1 MSYSAQTACILLDI
15 MLHCRQSLISLI
27 SLHYMRD
34 STGKQRVFR
43 NRSHALIPLIISF
56 NSVTHPLPDRIKTSL
71 TTRSPTSS
79 MCIAVTS
86 TNDNNSVMQY
96 DKINVVVSV
105 ALRQTNN
112 RKVVGSMTAN
122 VVCITVHS

>member
-1 MSYSAQTACILLDI
+1 
-15 MLHCRQSLISLI
+15 
-27 SLHYMRD
+27 
-34 STGKQRVFR
+34 
-43 NRSHALIPLIISF
+43 
-56 NSVTHPLPDRIKTSL
+56 
-71 TTRSPTSS
+71 

-122 VVCITVHS
+122 VVCITVHSWQG

>member
-1 MSYSAQTACILLDI
+1 
-15 MLHCRQSLISLI
+15 
-27 SLHYMRD
+27 
-34 STGKQRVFR
+34 
-43 NRSHALIPLIISF
+43 
-56 NSVTHPLPDRIKTSL
+56 
-71 TTRSPTSS
+71 
-79 MCIAVTS
+79 MCSAVTS

-122 VVCITVHS
+122 VVCIIADRGKLSAVAGHHSFFRAVRSWSCQR